1 MPFTEGTLYNREDT
15 WPRLMFLDEFEAAE
29 LVAAMFN
36 LPEPEDDSDIERM
49 EEKLNERIGID
60 LSTLANIATKLL
72 PLCAEGVSP
81 LTGKAYKGFARGH
94 SFIAKI
100 STPQNS

>member
-1 MPFTEGTLYNREDT
+1 MY
-15 WPRLMFLDEFEAAE
+15 LDEFDAACI
-29 LVAAMFN
+29 VAAMFN
-36 LPEPEDDSDIERM
+36 LPEPEDDSDIEQM

-81 LTGKAYKGFARGH
+81 LTGKAYKGFAKDGV
-94 SFIAKI
+94 FIAKTYA
-100 STPQNS
+100 SMEHNR